1 MRRVFSVIWLL
12 VYLTAC
18 QSIIPASTPP
28 QLEHTPGAP
37 ITITESGI
45 EGEWFA
51 LDYPDNWRVI
61 TNIAMEPLHLIMVS
75 PDDSFLIHVEDA
87 RNGCE
92 REPIESELWECISNE
107 NAQLSIWGEQISE
120 LEAEY
125 DPIFE
130 QVVNSVKFR

>member
-1 MRRVFSVIWLL
+1 MLYLL
-12 VYLTAC
+12 GFLTAC
-18 QSIIPASTPP
+18 QSLIPASTPP

-37 ITITESGI
+37 VTITESRI

-61 TNIAMEPLHLIMVS
+61 TNIAIEPLHLIMVS
-75 PDDSFLIHVEDA
+75 PDDSFLIHIEDA

-92 REPIESELWECISNE
+92 IEAIDSQLGQCIGDE
-107 NAQLSIWGEQISE
+107 DAQLSIWGEQISE
-120 LEAEY
+120 LEADY
-125 DPIFE
+125 DLIFE